1 MGLAGGQERSVMEG
15 NSIEICVTLQNVTTA
30 NYLRFND
37 RFELSTSEYNN
48 GARGKV

>member
-15 NSIEICVTLQNVTTA
+15 NSIEICVNQNVTTA

-37 RFELSTSEYNN
+37 EFEVSTFEYDN